1 MLALYQVHFVLYLPD
16 AGMNFAT
23 LGRLSG
29 PALFHFSTVIAYLHL
44 KEKCYWSPKQA
55 KTCSNDA
62 DKNKHKMVCQNQDL
76 KAPTVN
82 NLYAC
87 YYHLYICRK
96 GM

>member
-1 MLALYQVHFVLYLPD
+1 MLALYQVHFVLYLPE

-55 KTCSNDA
+55 KNCRNDD
-62 DKNKHKMVCQNQDL
+62 DKKHKMVCQNQDL
-76 KAPTVN
+76 KAPTVSY
-82 NLYAC
+82 LC
-87 YYHLYICRK
+87 MLLPPVCRK
-96 GM
+96 DM